1 VEFVAGKP
9 KYVQVADEMR
19 REIREGELKV
29 GDSVGDLFKLQD
41 KYQCSWGTVRA
52 AEQILVTEGILSEIR
67 MGMPTVVIAT
77 PGKLPLG
84 RLIKRLR
91 ENQQNLSEIIAGLE
105 SLHSPASV
113 EGRGFLKEA
122 E

>member
-1 VEFVAGKP
+1 VKFVPGKP

-41 KYQCSWGTVRA
+41 KYGCSWGTVRA
-52 AEQILVTEGILSEIR
+52 AEQLLVTEGILSEIR
-67 MGMPTVVIAT
+67 TGMPTAVIAI
-77 PGKLPLG
+77 PGELPFD

-91 ENQQNLSEIIAGLE
+91 DNHQDLAEIIAGLE
-105 SLHSPASV
+105 NLRDRATP
-113 EGRGFLKEA
+113 EKITQG
-122 E
+122 